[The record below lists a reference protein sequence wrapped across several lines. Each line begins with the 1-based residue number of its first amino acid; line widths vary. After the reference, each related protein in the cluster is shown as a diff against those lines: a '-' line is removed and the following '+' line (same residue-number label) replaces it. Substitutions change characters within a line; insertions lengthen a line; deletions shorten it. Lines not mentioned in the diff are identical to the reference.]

1 MKMWTQANRRRG
13 RKNQT
18 NIARRI
24 KGNTTHTEAKMCI
37 CLTRS
42 ALNFSLYL
50 SALTSQPPVH
60 ALCLSLCFFPIL
72 IWFRLLLLF
81 LVSLL
86 IFTNGKKGQLANLCS
101 TLHNAHDLHP
111 LEASSHR
118 HLFVT
123 VFLLVFVCISSNQSF
138 SLKPNLM
145 ISRISFALFCSPP
158 APCRPV
164 SLEMFLSP
172 YQMYININHW
182 WITLTKIKKRKKN
195 FSSYN
200 ETRAHARTHASS
212 HKHVHISLIWNFTPP
227 FPWKVKVIKALENSG
242 MVMDT
247 NEIEEVR
254 ARERESKRE
263 EPSELTANGLINI
276 RWDGSVYLFGW
287 NLLDCFQKEEF
298 HSYETSKV
306 TGITRSLSSYSTV
319 EVFRSFAFS
328 VFVFA
333 FHCIYVFIGK
343 DTVY

>member
-60 ALCLSLCFFPIL
+60 ALCLCLCFFPIL
-72 IWFRLLLLF
+72 IWFRLLLLSLF

-86 IFTNGKKGQLANLCS
+86 IFTNGKKGQLANLCA

-158 APCRPV
+158 
-164 SLEMFLSP
+164 
-172 YQMYININHW
+172 
-182 WITLTKIKKRKKN
+182 
-195 FSSYN
+195 
-200 ETRAHARTHASS
+200 
-212 HKHVHISLIWNFTPP
+212 
-227 FPWKVKVIKALENSG
+227 
-242 MVMDT
+242 
-247 NEIEEVR
+247 
-254 ARERESKRE
+254 
-263 EPSELTANGLINI
+263 
-276 RWDGSVYLFGW
+276 
-287 NLLDCFQKEEF
+287 
-298 HSYETSKV
+298 
-306 TGITRSLSSYSTV
+306 RSLSAGQ
-319 EVFRSFAFS
+319 FGN
-328 VFVFA
+328 
-333 FHCIYVFIGK
+333 VFI
-343 DTVY
+343 TIPNVYKYQPLMNYTHQNKKKEKKLFVIQWNTSTCTHARKLA